1 MTTTHQGLKRDD
13 LGVLRSDHRPEGATG
28 SDASDRLP
36 PTAYE
41 EDLYG
46 GELTLYDERK
56 SLLINREL
64 DAMGLGRYQK
74 CIWLLCGF
82 GYMLDLLW
90 AQASGLIATPLYQEL
105 KAFASVDRP
114 FTHLL
119 SGVAT
124 DTIVLDGL
132 CANIFTAF
140 SAGLTVG
147 AFTFGLGVDVIG
159 RKWCFNLTCL
169 VTSIFGLLV
178 AAPSNYDAI
187 CALTALC
194 GFGLGGN
201 IPIDA
206 TIVPEF
212 LPQNRRWLLPL
223 LSMWQPIGVVL
234 NCAIAFSLVPRY
246 RCNTDLLACGLV
258 QFRVF
263 VLRFFVFDFLES
275 PKYLLARERDAE
287 AIEVVHKLATFNR
300 TVAPQ
305 LSIAEFEAIDHEFPQ
320 QGLDTSKKCVIKQ
333 AFGRFKPLRG
343 LFRTKRLGLTTVLL
357 WIVYMDCGS
366 GPFIG
371 SLWYVLR
378 LRSVDSIYVYLS
390 GILGTI
396 LAAACVEL
404 PGVGRK
410 WSLVFGAI
418 VQGVSMAMYTQMDT
432 IKVSVHS
439 TSIRGVSSPI
449 RLQPFSGH
457 RCFPSDKVQL
467 HPYLQSAAGLCSTF
481 GRLAGIVA
489 PIAARPYID
498 GNSNGVLWL
507 AVGGIFV
514 SAFFLIFLP
523 IETRAQASF
532 E

>member
-1 MTTTHQGLKRDD
+1 
-13 LGVLRSDHRPEGATG
+13 
-28 SDASDRLP
+28 
-36 PTAYE
+36 
-41 EDLYG
+41 
-46 GELTLYDERK
+46 
-56 SLLINREL
+56 
-64 DAMGLGRYQK
+64 MGLGRYQK
-74 CIWLLCGF
+74 CIWLLCGG
-82 GYMLDLLW
+82 GYMLDILW
-90 AQASGLIATPLYQEL
+90 AQAFGLIATPLYQEL
-105 KAFASVDRP
+105 NVTGGAQ
-114 FTHLL
+114 T
-119 SGVAT
+119 
-124 DTIVLDGL
+124 
-132 CANIFTAF
+132 NIFTAF

-178 AAPSNYDAI
+178 AAPSNYNAI

-206 TIVPEF
+206 TIVLEF

-234 NCAIAFSLVPRY
+234 NCAIAFGLVPRY

-258 QFRVF
+258 QSGAACCTRSSNIGWRLLMIVCGAITLSVF

-275 PKYLLARERDAE
+275 PKYLLARGRDAE
-287 AIEVVHKLATFNR
+287 AIEVVHKIATFNR
-300 TVAPQ
+300 TPAPQ
-305 LSIAEFEAIDHEFPQ
+305 LSIAEFEAIDHQFPQ
-320 QGLDTSKKCVIKQ
+320 QELDTSKKSLIKQ
-333 AFGRFKPLRG
+333 AFDRFKHLRG
-343 LFRTKRLGLTTVLL
+343 LFRTKRLGLTTVLM
-357 WIVYMDCGS
+357 WIVYMGDFWSFNLAG
-366 GPFIG
+366 
-371 SLWYVLR
+371 
-378 LRSVDSIYVYLS
+378 SIYVYLP
-390 GILGTI
+390 GTLGTI

-418 VQGVSMAMYTQMDT
+418 VQGVSMGMYTQVDT
-432 IKVSVHS
+432 IKASVGLNALEYIMQS
-439 TSIRGVSSPI
+439 FFNAVLYGFTPEVFPAPIRG
-449 RLQPFSGH
+449 
-457 RCFPSDKVQL
+457 
-467 HPYLQSAAGLCSTF
+467 SAAGLCSTF

-523 IETRAQASF
+523 IETRGRASY
-532 E
+532 